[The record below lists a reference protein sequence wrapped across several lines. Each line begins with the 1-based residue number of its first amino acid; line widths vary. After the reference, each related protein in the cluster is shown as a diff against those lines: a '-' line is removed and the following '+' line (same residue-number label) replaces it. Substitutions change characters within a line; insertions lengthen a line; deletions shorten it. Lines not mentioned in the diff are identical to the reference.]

1 MNDDC
6 GSVRGSVEM
15 LKKDRSKGYANAW
28 ELILKSRKSVPPEF
42 FCVTLPLLY
51 VTFTDSGRSFYLVPV
66 DVTTVKG
73 NLRNSAGIPAE
84 NTS

>member
-1 MNDDC
+1 MC
-6 GSVRGSVEM
+6 
-15 LKKDRSKGYANAW
+15 K
-28 ELILKSRKSVPPEF
+28 IVPPEF
-42 FCVTLPLLY
+42 YLASTALLY
-51 VTFTDSGRSFYLVPV
+51 VTFTDSGRSFYPVPV